1 MKKISSNALSKKR
14 GSSVALSTTENA
26 WTPWIVCLSAALFFF
41 YEFIQSNMFSS
52 LATDVMA
59 AFHISEK
66 SYSGLSSIYFLANVI
81 FLFPAGTILDR
92 FSTKRVI
99 LISLGLC
106 IIGTFLFAQSSSY
119 GVAVFCRFL
128 TGIGSA
134 FCFLACIRLAS
145 RWFPLNRLALA
156 TGVIVTFAMT
166 GGLIAQTPL
175 TLLIQH
181 FDWRTAIQL
190 DAALGLVIFAL
201 IAWLVK
207 DFPASHKQHAANTVN
222 YEHAISAEHGV
233 PHHAMGILAGMRL
246 VYFRWRNVLCALYTS
261 LMNMPIIIL
270 GAMAGE
276 MYLTQV
282 YQISRTEASYA
293 TSLLF
298 IGTLVGAPFIGWLS
312 DHLKCRRP
320 LMIMGVLLALGIMW
334 LLLSGLS
341 LSYSVILILF
351 LLLGF
356 VTSTQVLSYP
366 LVAEYNP
373 PQLTATAVSVISIMA
388 QGGPVLYQNLFGS
401 WLESGWDG
409 KVIDNVPFYSTA
421 DYHHALWIIPIGFI
435 IALVAVIVL
444 REKPAKKTSNVASAA
459 S

>member
-1 MKKISSNALSKKR
+1 MRKIEKVTLLS
-14 GSSVALSTTENA
+14 ATQLST

-59 AFHISEK
+59 DFHISEK

-106 IIGTFLFAQSSSY
+106 IIGTYLFSQASTY
-119 GVAVFCRFL
+119 GVAVVCRFL

-145 RWFPLNRLALA
+145 RWFPMNRLALA

-181 FDWRTAIQL
+181 FNWRTAIQL

-207 DFPASHKQHAANTVN
+207 DYPAPHKQHAANTADYGN
-222 YEHAISAEHGV
+222 PISSEQFV
-233 PHHAMGILAGMRL
+233 PHHTMGILAGMRL
-246 VYFRWRNVLCALYTS
+246 VYFRWRNILCALYTS
-261 LMNMPIIIL
+261 LLNMPIIIL

-298 IGTLVGAPFIGWLS
+298 IGTLIGAPFIGWLS
-312 DHLKCRRP
+312 DYLRCRRP
-320 LMIMGVLLALGIMW
+320 LMIIGVLMALAIMGI
-334 LLLSGLS
+334 LLSGLA
-341 LSYSVILILF
+341 LSYSVILLLF

-373 PQLTATAVSVISIMA
+373 PQLTATAVSVISIMS
-388 QGGPVLYQNLFGS
+388 QGGPVLYQNLFGF

-409 KVIDNVPFYSTA
+409 KIINHIPFYSVA
-421 DYHHALWIIPIGFI
+421 NYHHALWIIPIGFI
-435 IALVAVIVL
+435 IALLAVIFL
-444 REKPAKKTSNVASAA
+444 REQPAKKTSNAVS
-459 S
+459 SVSSCVD